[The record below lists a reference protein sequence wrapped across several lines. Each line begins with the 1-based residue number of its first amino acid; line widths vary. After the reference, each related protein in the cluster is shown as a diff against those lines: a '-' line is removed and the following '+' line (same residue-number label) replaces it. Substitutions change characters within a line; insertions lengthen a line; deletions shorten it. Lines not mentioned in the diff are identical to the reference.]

1 LKQVQTEDAQNKKM
15 AEELKVDEE
24 DKNLLVTNFE
34 DSLKAH
40 DNIRPGDTKKWAKD
54 FEQRKEE
61 WIKLLRQDVVL
72 QEAIMVANDIVKSI
86 QPKKTAS
93 K

>member
-1 LKQVQTEDAQNKKM
+1 M
-15 AEELKVDEE
+15 AEELKLEDE

-40 DNIRPGDTKKWAKD
+40 EKIRPGDMKKWSKD

-61 WIKLLRQDVVL
+61 WIKSLRQDVVL
-72 QEAIMVANDIVKSI
+72 GESVYIANDIVKSL
-86 QPKKTAS
+86 KTKATAS